1 MTIMNVNNIETLKE
15 KIQLI
20 NPNLTDELL
29 ELLTEFFMES
39 IGDKLVEELHDKN

>member
-1 MTIMNVNNIETLKE
+1 MIIMNVNNIETLKE

-39 IGDKLVEELHDKN
+39 IGDKLVKELHDKN